1 MRFLAPFLIF
11 IFFSLSA
18 EGQFVD
24 LQIVDEN
31 DQPVIGAIAIDFLDK
46 EYGPSDSRGI
56 IRFPYDGGSLV
67 QIFKEGYYIKVVEL
81 DWTSMKQSNLKVVL
95 QSNDLKLDEV
105 SVSAKRVPFTDTLLV
120 QDFEFQ
126 DTNLFVLGYDYL
138 VLSNLDWRVKWKSN
152 NKGDYTK
159 LERDP
164 RGNIFLLNDDSA
176 SQVLIRANHIYFYPA
191 VAIGQYNSYI
201 KPLVAVIGES
211 LILRNIQAEQ
221 MPLPISPYRPGNKG
235 KSMTFP
241 PFHNQGVEFFI
252 YRKGKEPKP
261 FYFSV
266 DTNAVLLAHDA
277 FMDAF
282 NIAASM
288 ETHYDQFGVWQHEK
302 LFDLD
307 QAQKIY
313 RRGYAKDLPIP
324 IFKQEEQYL
333 LFDRFKD
340 SIIVLDHQAKI
351 NASHPFSI
359 DDDFKD
365 PLIIQ
370 DYSSDRLFALKE
382 KRGMVS
388 LFAIHQYRL
397 SESQKVSLFAR
408 ETKVHSEW
416 LFFVDESNY
425 LRRQK
430 LQLP

>member
-1 MRFLAPFLIF
+1 MRLLAPFFLIF
-11 IFFSLSA
+11 IFSLSA
-18 EGQFVD
+18 EAQFVD
-24 LQIVDEN
+24 LEIVDEN
-31 DQPVIGAIAIDFLDK
+31 DQPVIGAIAIDFLGK
-46 EYGPSDSRGI
+46 EYGPSNKEGL

-67 QIFKEGYYIKVVEL
+67 QIFKEGYYIKVMEL
-81 DWTSMKQSNLKVVL
+81 DWRSMKQSRLRLSL

-105 SVSAKRVPFTDTLLV
+105 VVSAQKVPFTDTLLV

-126 DTNLFVLGYDYL
+126 DSNLFVLGYDYL
-138 VLSNLDWRVKWKSN
+138 LLSNVDWRLKWKSY
-152 NKGDYTK
+152 NKWDYTN

-164 RGNIFLLNDDSA
+164 RGNIFLLSEDSA

-191 VAIGQYNSYI
+191 VAIEQYNRYI

-211 LILRNIQAEQ
+211 LVLRNTQVEQ
-221 MPLPISPYRPGNKG
+221 MPLPISPYRPGDKG

-252 YRKGKEPKP
+252 YRKGKEPQP

-288 ETHYDQFGVWQHEK
+288 ETFYDQHGIWQHEK

-324 IFKQEEQYL
+324 IFKQAEQYL

-340 SIIVLDHQAKI
+340 SIIVLNDQALI
-351 NASHPFSI
+351 TESHPFSI
-359 DDDFKD
+359 DDDFIS

-388 LFAIHQYRL
+388 LFAIDQYRL
-397 SESQKVSLFAR
+397 SGAQKVSLFAR
-408 ETKVHSEW
+408 ETKVHGDW
-416 LFFVDESNY
+416 LYFVDESNY

>member
-1 MRFLAPFLIF
+1 MRFLAPFFLLF
-11 IFFSLSA
+11 FFSLAA
-18 EGQFVD
+18 EAQFVD

-46 EYGPSDSRGI
+46 EYGPSDKGGI

-67 QIFKEGYYIKVVEL
+67 QIFKEGYYIKVLEL
-81 DWTSMKQSNLKVVL
+81 DWTSMKQSRLKVTL

-105 SVSAKRVPFTDTLLV
+105 TVSAKKIPFTDTLLV

-126 DTNLFVLGYDYL
+126 DSNLFVLGYDYL
-138 VLSNLDWRVKWKSN
+138 VLSNLDWRVKWKSS

-164 RGNIFLLNDDSA
+164 RGNIFLLSEDSA
-176 SQVLIRANHIYFYPA
+176 SQVLIRTNHIYFYPA
-191 VAIGQYNSYI
+191 VALEQYNSYI
-201 KPLVAVIGES
+201 KPLVAVIGEN
-211 LILRNIQAEQ
+211 LVLRNIRAEQ

-252 YRKGKEPKP
+252 YRKGQEPKR

-324 IFKQEEQYL
+324 IFKQEGQYL

-340 SIIVLDHQAKI
+340 SIIVLNNQALI
-351 NASHPFSI
+351 TETHPFNI
-359 DDDFKD
+359 DDDFKS

-388 LFAIHQYRL
+388 ILAIDQYRL
-397 SESQKVSLFAR
+397 GGAQKVALFAR
-408 ETKVHSEW
+408 ETKVRGSW